1 MRRRSW
7 RGALLHCVAAVCSAF
22 MAMVEA
28 VFIQPPAPSCLTFC
42 ARHGRCVAA
51 HVQVVCMLER
61 SSAVMPEIEHDAGNL
76 RRGMTSHSGDGAS
89 LHTSL
94 PCAIDEI
101 SCYETSSSVIQ
112 S

>member
-1 MRRRSW
+1 M
-7 RGALLHCVAAVCSAF
+7 HCVAAVCSAF

-51 HVQVVCMLER
+51 HSPQVVSHGLDR

-112 S
+112 N